1 MSLFQTFKKGK
12 EIRLAVVGATATGK
26 TYLLTDLVGALE
38 KLGLKRDDKFQQSS
52 LHADIY
58 DLVENKGKDG
68 CIEKT
73 PVVASRTSN
82 VYMSHFLDRN
92 NNRIKV
98 EMADIPGEAVT
109 TENIH
114 LFKAVMRALAACKN
128 NIFYYTLWKNPS
140 SNEEVKVLE
149 VDESKRGRGMVRT
162 IGIDSPIRG
171 SVRNNDDQCRKTTA
185 MFMPTNTLANYYAKM
200 GFENTGRKKA
210 NGEMVFKD
218 FMLFDTDSVVNAIVD
233 AWDLLGVDQLIGK
246 SLLSNHSGKTAF
258 QNQCKPHFFYLYYT
272 FNATDVVV
280 CDICCT
286 PLSAE
291 EGDAFTADRF
301 TEMMN
306 ELRDLTSYN
315 DAPPKNW
322 YLALKG
328 FDAVMRERPFQ
339 EVFSMARGDLNLT
352 YSHFV
357 TLFRQAC
364 IHHLLPG
371 ETGNDNYHNPFS
383 SQETMMDW
391 LTSEPALLDD
401 TALVD
406 LLSSHYEQLDE
417 RVGEFFADS
426 DEYAMRSTYS
436 LGEHV
441 ERRLKDFCKVDD
453 QIANTLQAEE
463 DEWQLLRMPGKVY
476 LMATPID
483 EDMHICPHR
492 QGAPTAFE
500 GRACHYNQRAFFG
513 ALQLATSML
522 LNHDMDIV
530 DKYTYYGL
538 VLCHLNST
546 NA

>member
-1 MSLFQTFKKGK
+1 MSLFQTFKKDK

-38 KLGLKRDDKFQQSS
+38 KLGLSRDDNFKQSK
-52 LHADIY
+52 LQADIS

-68 CIEKT
+68 SIEKT

-82 VYMSHFLDRN
+82 VYMSHFIDRN

-109 TENIH
+109 SENIH
-114 LFKAVMRALAACKN
+114 LFKAVLRALAACKN
-128 NIFYYTLWKNPS
+128 NFFYYTLWKNS
-140 SNEEVKVLE
+140 NSNEEVKVLE
-149 VDESKRGRGMVRT
+149 VDESKRGRGMARR
-162 IGIDSPIRG
+162 IGVDSPIRG
-171 SVRNNDDQCRKTTA
+171 SVRLGDDQCKKTAA
-185 MFMPTNTLANYYAKM
+185 MFMPTNTLASYYTKM
-200 GFENTGRKKA
+200 GFENAGRKKT
-210 NGEMVFKD
+210 NGEMVFKE
-218 FMLFDTDSVVNAIVD
+218 FMHFDTDSVVNAIVD
-233 AWDLLGVDQLIGK
+233 AWDLLGVDQLLSK
-246 SLLSNHSGKTAF
+246 SMLSNHSGKAAF
-258 QNQCKPHFFYLYYT
+258 QNLCKPHFFYLYYT

-291 EGDAFTADRF
+291 EGGSFTADRF
-301 TEMMN
+301 TEMTN

-328 FDAVMRERPFQ
+328 FDAVMREQPFQ
-339 EVFSMARGDLNLT
+339 ELFSMARGDLNLV

-371 ETGNDNYHNPFS
+371 ETGDDNYHNIFS
-383 SQETMMDW
+383 SRETMMEW
-391 LTSEPALLDD
+391 LTSEPVLLED
-401 TALVD
+401 TALIE
-406 LLSSHYEQLDE
+406 LLASHYEQLPE
-417 RVGEFFADS
+417 RVGEFFADP
-426 DEYAMRSTYS
+426 DEYVMRSNYT
-436 LGEHV
+436 LGDHV

-463 DEWQLLRMPGKVY
+463 EWQLLRMPGKVY

-483 EDMHICPHR
+483 EDMHICSHR

-522 LNHDMDIV
+522 LNHEMDIL